1 MIQKLNT
8 DDGLQGRWTST
19 PELNIG
25 NCRTTFSKTIKINFA
40 KKNERNKGILMT
52 YSLQYIK
59 PRCTKWMS

>member
-40 KKNERNKGILMT
+40 KKNEHNRGVLTT
-52 YSLQYIK
+52 YSLQNIK
-59 PRCTKWMS
+59 VRRIK